1 MSFTW
6 EVTMNITII
15 GSFRKYY
22 NEICLLIDDFEKAGI
37 RVLSPMKSYI
47 VKELNG
53 FVLLQSDNKSIKP
66 YQIQQR
72 VFENAK
78 NSDLIYVWNPDGYIG
93 VSTAYEIGRIAEM
106 NKTIYFK
113 EKAKDLPIFI
123 PDQNVKN
130 PDQIID
136 LCLDNRILVT
146 V

>member
-78 NSDLIYVWNPDGYIG
+78 NSDFIYVWNPDGYIG